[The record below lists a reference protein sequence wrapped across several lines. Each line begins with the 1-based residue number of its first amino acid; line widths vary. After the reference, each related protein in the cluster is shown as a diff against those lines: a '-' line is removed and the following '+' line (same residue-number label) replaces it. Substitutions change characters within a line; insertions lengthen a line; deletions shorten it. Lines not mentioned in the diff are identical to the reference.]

1 MESNARS
8 SFSPSETANEIDIHR
23 ECRYI
28 APNEAV
34 WRLPKYDIHHTYPS
48 TERLPV
54 ILAGMKIDS
63 VPQIPKGHV
72 IKKSFSIANAQ
83 VLPSTKPSP
92 IKELTTHSSSIIII
106 ESPMI
111 QSPEDSN
118 NTTYPSCLAADI
130 DTEEKQNKHSLAKRI
145 TEFAEDETTNKESQK
160 EVDLEAAE
168 FHLQVV
174 KKHKQDCKTTLQ
186 TTT

>member
-8 SFSPSETANEIDIHR
+8 SFSPSEMANEIDIHQ

-34 WRLPKYDIHHTYPS
+34 WRLPKYAIHHTYPS

-72 IKKSFSIANAQ
+72 TKKSFSIANAQ
-83 VLPSTKPSP
+83 VLPSTKV
-92 IKELTTHSSSIIII
+92 
-106 ESPMI
+106 
-111 QSPEDSN
+111 
-118 NTTYPSCLAADI
+118 
-130 DTEEKQNKHSLAKRI
+130 R
-145 TEFAEDETTNKESQK
+145 
-160 EVDLEAAE
+160 
-168 FHLQVV
+168 
-174 KKHKQDCKTTLQ
+174 
-186 TTT
+186 